1 MTRHSILNKT
11 FLYKHIYRPYRVKQ
25 EKAVADRK
33 HTIFMQYGAQVL
45 VHFAKSMQQAGLDYW
60 LEFGTLLG
68 AYRDG
73 TFVPNELDLDVGAYL
88 QDAPQVYKVLTQNG
102 FRLVREFHVV
112 GDNNMEQTYEYKG
125 VTLDVMYFIQSEGE
139 MWCYG
144 AFFDPWRCELGK
156 PFYHQVTA
164 HHFKPFTLG
173 KITFLNTEMS
183 VPANTE
189 EHLIEIFGSGYKV
202 YDPNFKGDLN
212 KIVYPWEEKTGIGF
226 INY

>member
-1 MTRHSILNKT
+1 MTRHSILKKT

-88 QDAPQVYKVLTQNG
+88 QDAPQIYKVLTQNG

-125 VTLDVMYFIQSEGE
+125 VTLDV
-139 MWCYG
+139 
-144 AFFDPWRCELGK
+144 
-156 PFYHQVTA
+156 
-164 HHFKPFTLG
+164 FTLG